1 MDLEELKS
9 IWEKTTQKGVEGYF
23 VSHEELQ
30 RLIRQRSNSA
40 VSKIKRGIRNKVL
53 MAGGVG
59 LFLITFSMIAFN
71 SGEPLF
77 SFPESFSNA
86 ESNFD
91 VAVFY
96 LVFGVVI
103 SFISL
108 FNFISYRKIQDIEKY
123 DLDLRSSIQCVL
135 QIIQR
140 AIRVKIYSDMSV
152 VPATVLIIMLIHV
165 MSETPMDLTAQTVVL
180 IMLGAAGFAVFSYYL
195 TKWGQNRRYGEQI
208 EILKKCLMELDENS

>member
-1 MDLEELKS
+1 MDLDELKS
-9 IWEKTTQKGVEGYF
+9 IWERTTQKGVEGYF

-59 LFLITFSMIAFN
+59 LLLIAFSVMAFN
-71 SGEPLF
+71 SEEPLF
-77 SFPESFSNA
+77 NFLESFSNS

-96 LVFGVVI
+96 LVFGIVI

-123 DLDLRSSIQCVL
+123 DLDLRNSIQRVL

-152 VPATVLIIMLIHV
+152 VPLTALIILFIHIIG
-165 MSETPMDLTAQTVVL
+165 EPQIDLTVQTVSL
-180 IMLGAAGFAVFSYYL
+180 IILGAAGFAVLSYYL
-195 TKWGQNRRYGEQI
+195 TKWGQKRRYGDQI
-208 EILKKCLMELDENS
+208 EILKKCLVELDENL

>member
-1 MDLEELKS
+1 MDLDELKS
-9 IWEKTTQKGVEGYF
+9 IWERTTQKGVEGYF

-59 LFLITFSMIAFN
+59 LLLIAFSAIAFN
-71 SGEPLF
+71 AKEPLF
-77 SFPESFSNA
+77 NFLESFSNS

-96 LVFGVVI
+96 LVFGIVI

-123 DLDLRSSIQCVL
+123 DLDLRNSIQRVL

-152 VPATVLIIMLIHV
+152 VPLTALIIVFIHIAGD
-165 MSETPMDLTAQTVVL
+165 SPMNLTVQTVSL
-180 IMLGAAGFAVFSYYL
+180 IILGAAGFAVLSYYL
-195 TKWGQNRRYGEQI
+195 TKWGQKRRYGDQI
-208 EILKKCLMELDENS
+208 EILKTCLMELDENS

>member
-1 MDLEELKS
+1 MDLDELKS
-9 IWEKTTQKGVEGYF
+9 IWERTTQKGVEGYF

-59 LFLITFSMIAFN
+59 LLLIAFSVMAFN
-71 SGEPLF
+71 SEEPLF
-77 SFPESFSNA
+77 NFLESFSNS

-96 LVFGVVI
+96 LVFGIVI

-123 DLDLRSSIQCVL
+123 DLDLRNSIQRVL

-152 VPATVLIIMLIHV
+152 VPLTALIIVFIHIAGD
-165 MSETPMDLTAQTVVL
+165 SPMNLTVQTVSL
-180 IMLGAAGFAVFSYYL
+180 IILGAAGFAVLSYYL
-195 TKWGQNRRYGEQI
+195 TKWGQKRRYGDQI
-208 EILKKCLMELDENS
+208 EILKTCLMELDENS